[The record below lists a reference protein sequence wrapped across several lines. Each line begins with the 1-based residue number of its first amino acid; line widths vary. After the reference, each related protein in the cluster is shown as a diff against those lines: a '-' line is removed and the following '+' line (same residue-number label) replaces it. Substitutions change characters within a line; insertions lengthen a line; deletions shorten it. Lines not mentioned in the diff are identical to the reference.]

1 MMEIPKEL
9 ITAITTISIVALLVF
24 FFIFQQI
31 PEDQRGNVIITLAVA
46 VASFLGGLGV
56 GLFF

>member
-1 MMEIPKEL
+1 MEIPKEL
-9 ITAITTISIVALLVF
+9 ITAITTISIVALLIF

-56 GLFF
+56 GLLF